1 VLLEAAVAR
10 RTDPVKAG
18 RRRPYSAYEM
28 FGHYPTS
35 RLNDSRTLRVSA
47 WGRSWMERQMPLAV
61 LASEAEAYN
70 SAIFQELTDGILRL
84 GSARVGD
91 LLENVRGADVFAQR
105 AHVARLV
112 KWGVLELGPDE
123 ANSATPA

>member
-1 VLLEAAVAR
+1 
-10 RTDPVKAG
+10 
-18 RRRPYSAYEM
+18 
-28 FGHYPTS
+28 
-35 RLNDSRTLRVSA
+35 
-47 WGRSWMERQMPLAV
+47 MPLAV